1 MDRDNYP
8 VLSVDAFVRMDWNV
22 AKDCVPATRPPATLQ
37 SKRVSSRVSNELY
50 WITLPFVSNWLPSGA
65 RVHIIGTMPIAS
77 EMART
82 RSSAIVR

>member
-8 VLSVDAFVRMDWNV
+8 VLSVDAFVRMDWKV
-22 AKDCVPATRPPATLQ
+22 AKDCVPLTRPPATLQ
-37 SKRVSSRVSNELY
+37 SKQGSSRVLNELY
-50 WITLPFVSNWLPSGA
+50 WTTLPLVSNWLPSGA

-82 RSSAIVR
+82 RSSTMVH